1 MYIDAT
7 RWDATER
14 DFFATTALMIM
25 RDLFPLQETLFPY
38 VRQNLKNYIETK
50 WEDEEF
56 KQDYEKLKEQ
66 VTIRFWSELKEQV
79 NTKFWAS

>member
-1 MYIDAT
+1 M
-7 RWDATER
+7 
-14 DFFATTALMIM
+14 LM
-25 RDLFPLQETLFPY
+25 RGLFPLQETLFPY

-66 VTIRFWSELKEQV
+66 VTIRF
-79 NTKFWAS
+79 

>member
-1 MYIDAT
+1 MKFLKSRHDGDWYLCT
-7 RWDATER
+7 
-14 DFFATTALMIM
+14 FY
-25 RDLFPLQETLFPY
+25 FPLQETLFPY

-66 VTIRFWSELKEQV
+66 VKTNFWKKQI
-79 NTKFWAS
+79 NMTF